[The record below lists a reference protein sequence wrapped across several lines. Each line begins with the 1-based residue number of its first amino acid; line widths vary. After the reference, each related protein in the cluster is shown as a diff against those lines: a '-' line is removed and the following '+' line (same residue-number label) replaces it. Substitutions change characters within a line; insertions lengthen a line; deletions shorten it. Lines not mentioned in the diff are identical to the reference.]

1 MISLHLAENSRHQMW
16 VLAQLSGTFHS
27 SLTCAQTIRPQ
38 FSGNVCHP
46 FSGASG
52 IPLSDLIAEQRETKK
67 VRINCLV
74 IDYQGSLESLLVCS
88 AKIRWVEGC
97 G

>member
-1 MISLHLAENSRHQMW
+1 MISLHLAENSRHQNVGFGPIEW
-16 VLAQLSGTFHS
+16 NFPLITDLRT
-27 SLTCAQTIRPQ
+27 TIRPQ

-52 IPLSDLIAEQRETKK
+52 IPLSDLVAEQRDTKK